1 MSNAAKMMVLKGGLI
16 RDTVDGGLYRVLYI
30 SPDDAKG
37 YWIYKLE
44 LYQLKKTKCKSR
56 KPQNR
61 GFCIEKCL
69 KSYLVCIII
78 QTKYD
83 GGLDYDKNSLW

>member
-37 YWIYKLE
+37 YWIRVDSSSNIPTRIDLKDVSMRLE
-44 LYQLKKTKCKSR
+44 TRTCEAVIDHAVEESSIS
-56 KPQNR
+56 PA
-61 GFCIEKCL
+61 
-69 KSYLVCIII
+69 S
-78 QTKYD
+78 
-83 GGLDYDKNSLW
+83 S